1 MQNKNKISV
10 ILPTYNESENI
21 VPLIVAI
28 KEVLSSRRE
37 LYEIIV
43 VDDDSADRTGE
54 IVKDTFTE
62 EMRVKCIIRKGERGL
77 ATAIRRGISES
88 TGNIIVVM
96 DTDFNHN
103 PKQLPQLIDFLQYY
117 KIIIGSRFISYGGM
131 QDWRRYYL
139 SFFFN
144 LFFIRP
150 LLRTHVQDNL
160 SGFFSI
166 HRAAL
171 DDLPWDTI
179 FRGYGDYFLRLLY
192 YAARKRQSILEVP
205 VYYELRTSGES
216 KTSFLPIFLL
226 YTKATLAL
234 KFHALF
240 G

>member
-1 MQNKNKISV
+1 MNDLVSI
-10 ILPTYNESENI
+10 ILPTYNERANI
-21 VPLIVAI
+21 VPLVDAI
-28 KEVLSSRRE
+28 RKIFMVRDEEYEV
-37 LYEIIV
+37 IV
-43 VDDDSADRTGE
+43 VDDNSPDGTGMVVRE
-54 IVKDTFTE
+54 QFGGDNSV
-62 EMRVKCIIRKGERGL
+62 RCIIRQDERGL

-88 TGNIIVVM
+88 SGDIVIVM

-103 PKQLPQLIDFLQYY
+103 PDILPQLIDLQKYY
-117 KIIIGSRFISYGGM
+117 TIVVGSRFISYGGM
-131 QDWRRYYL
+131 RDVRRYYL
-139 SFFFN
+139 SFFYN
-144 LFFIRP
+144 LFFIRT

-160 SGFFSI
+160 SGLFSI
-166 HRAAL
+166 RRAAL
-171 DDLPWDTI
+171 DELPWDTI

-205 VYYELRTSGES
+205 VYYELRSSGES